1 MKCREFESLLTEY
14 LDDCLSADERRPM
27 DEHRLSCSAC
37 EEAYEEAAFA
47 WSLLR
52 ETPMVE
58 PPPQLIADIIHDT
71 VGVGSGVLVPAAAG
85 GGVWGFLQPILNPF
99 LEPRF
104 VMGMA
109 MTVVS
114 FSMLSYH
121 AERAFESYRNGG
133 AAVLMEMATTT
144 SDRAEDSWQ
153 RLTDVAAAA
162 REFYELQFAPSADKP
177 VGEPV
182 RAPAEKEPR

>member
-37 EEAYEEAAFA
+37 EEAYEESAFA
-47 WSLLR
+47 WNLLR

-85 GGVWGFLQPILNPF
+85 GGLWGFLQPILNPF

-133 AAVLMEMATTT
+133 AAAIMEMATST
-144 SDRAEDSWQ
+144 SDRAEDSWE
-153 RLTDVAAAA
+153 RLTDMAAAA
-162 REFYELQFAPSADKP
+162 REFYELQLAPSADSP
-177 VGEPV
+177 AEET
-182 RAPAEKEPR
+182 APAQAEEESR

>member
-14 LDDCLSADERRPM
+14 LDERLSSDERREM
-27 DEHRLSCSAC
+27 DAHLLGCDAC
-37 EEAYEEAAFA
+37 RAEQEDASFA
-47 WSLLR
+47 MLLLR
-52 ETPMVE
+52 EAPPVA

-71 VGVGSGVLVPAAAG
+71 IGVGSGVLAPASG
-85 GGVWGFLQPILNPF
+85 GLWGFLLPILNPF

-121 AERAFESYRNGG
+121 GQRAFESWRDNEPS
-133 AAVLMEMATTT
+133 ALTRMAVST
-144 SDRAEDSWQ
+144 SDSAESAWQ
-153 RLTDVAAAA
+153 RLTDMAATA
-162 REFYELQFAPSADKP
+162 RELYELQTADDA
-177 VGEPV
+177 EP
-182 RAPAEKEPR
+182 KQDPR